1 MKYKERIKFLLK
13 VKIKVYN
20 ENPELQKLID
30 ASMVE
35 VCTKEGVFSKQVI
48 YIFLFF
54 AVIVIIM
61 SYSIKKAVG
70 INILCVRETAHENSR
85 VYLRKK

>member
-1 MKYKERIKFLLK
+1 MKYKKRIKFLLK

-35 VCTKEGVFSKQVI
+35 VCTKEGVSPKQVI
-48 YIFLFF
+48 YILLFF
-54 AVIVIIM
+54 AVIFIIM

-70 INILCVRETAHENSR
+70 INILCVRKAAHENSR
-85 VYLRKK
+85 AYLRKK